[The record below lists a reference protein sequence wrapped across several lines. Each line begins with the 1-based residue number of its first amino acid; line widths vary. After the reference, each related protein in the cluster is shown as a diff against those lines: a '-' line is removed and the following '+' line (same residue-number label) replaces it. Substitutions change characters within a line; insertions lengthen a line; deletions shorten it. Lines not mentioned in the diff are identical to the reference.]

1 MNGRRRG
8 LTGGGLVRG
17 TLVTDVIAKRGDR
30 QESMTGAL
38 WSWISTES
46 KKMRGRELVYIGRM
60 ARKTKGCFDLN
71 K

>member
-1 MNGRRRG
+1 MNERRRG
-8 LTGGGLVRG
+8 LTSRGLVRG
-17 TLVTDVIAKRGDR
+17 TLVTNVIVEWDDHLER
-30 QESMTGAL
+30 MTGTL

-60 ARKTKGCFDLN
+60 AWKMKGRFDVN

>member
-46 KKMRGRELVYIGRM
+46 KKMRGRELVYI
-60 ARKTKGCFDLN
+60 
-71 K
+71 